1 LKLTDIVWRNI
12 PNEEYD
18 DLWKRF
24 PTLRSKAAVCPTC
37 NDNYEYYY
45 EGKTHECDCDTQ
57 KGLQRHY
64 LYANIGIRYHSL
76 SFDDLYEEKDDL
88 RVFLEDYI
96 ENFDYNA
103 RYGRGITFYGPLG
116 TGKTFAQ
123 ILILKSLI
131 KRGYKAWF
139 DSFSNVVSQFSAVGT
154 KENLMSN
161 VRSAEVFALDEV
173 IEPMS
178 VKQHEYFSEVYESV
192 IRYRVENSLPTLIGT
207 NLDNEQHEKLY
218 PRVWSLLNMVQIPV
232 MISGHDVRASQAKD
246 IVDMLITNK
255 EVRPIK

>member
-1 LKLTDIVWRNI
+1 LSKIVWRNI

-24 PTLRSKAAVCPTC
+24 PALRSKANICPTC
-37 NDNYEYYY
+37 NDDFYYNLNG
-45 EGKTHECDCDTQ
+45 EMHECDCETQ
-57 KGLQRHY
+57 KGLRRHY

-76 SFDDLYEEKDDL
+76 CFDDLYEEKDEL

-96 ENFDYNA
+96 KNFDSNA
-103 RYGRGITFYGPLG
+103 RYGRGMIFHGPLG

-131 KRGYKAWF
+131 KKGYKGWF
-139 DSFSNVVSQFSAVGT
+139 DSFASVVNQYSSTDT
-154 KENLMSN
+154 KEHLMSN
-161 VRSAEVFALDEV
+161 VRSADIFTLDEV
-173 IEPMS
+173 TDPMS
-178 VKQHEYFSEVYESV
+178 SKQHEYFSEVYENV

-207 NLDNEQHEKLY
+207 NLTPEEHEKWY

-232 MISGHDVRASQAKD
+232 NVSGQDVRATQAKD

-255 EVRPIK
+255 EVRPLR